1 MIIDGLC
8 EGMAATCT
16 CTCSSHTIADRRD
29 NKILY
34 LTILIEVTSHL
45 NTSDVRFQ
53 IVECLW

>member
-8 EGMAATCT
+8 EGMAAT